1 MLRWYQ
7 SKLARRPILTAS
19 VTSAVLFGSGD
30 VLAQQAVDRRG
41 LQKHD
46 FARTGRM
53 ALYGGAVFGPVATAW
68 FGILQRHVVLKN
80 NFSTTVA
87 RVGCD
92 QFLFAPVQ
100 LTCFLSS
107 MAIMEGVSPAE
118 KWIHSFWPAYK
129 ANMLVWPWVQGANFA
144 FVPLELRVLVVN
156 VVSLESR
163 ADSTKAPTSPPF
175 DSLCAPT
182 APSRAEN
189 LPLRARRLSN
199 LTLPPSPPPLNP
211 TTMAAVAE
219 NGHAVTDENAAPA
232 VASSTEEITVFHD
245 PENFNVKH
253 PLMHEWTLWFT
264 KPPSGKGDNWN
275 DLLKEVVT
283 FSSVEEFWGIYNNIC
298 PTSELG
304 LKADYHLFKKGVR
317 PEWEDPQNKHGGK
330 WSYQFKD
337 KRSVPIDDLWLHA
350 QLAAIG
356 ETLEGD
362 EDNEVMGVVVNV
374 RKGFYRV
381 GLWTRTVG
389 KSIPGDKSTRT
400 PAQGKDV
407 LEAIGRRFK
416 DVLRLKEADV
426 VEFSGHT
433 DSAHSGS
440 TRAKAKY
447 TV

>member
-1 MLRWYQ
+1 
-7 SKLARRPILTAS
+7 
-19 VTSAVLFGSGD
+19 
-30 VLAQQAVDRRG
+30 
-41 LQKHD
+41 
-46 FARTGRM
+46 M
-53 ALYGGAVFGPVATAW
+53 AT
-68 FGILQRHVVLKN
+68 
-80 NFSTTVA
+80 
-87 RVGCD
+87 
-92 QFLFAPVQ
+92 
-100 LTCFLSS
+100 
-107 MAIMEGVSPAE
+107 
-118 KWIHSFWPAYK
+118 
-129 ANMLVWPWVQGANFA
+129 
-144 FVPLELRVLVVN
+144 
-156 VVSLESR
+156 
-163 ADSTKAPTSPPF
+163 
-175 DSLCAPT
+175 
-182 APSRAEN
+182 
-189 LPLRARRLSN
+189 
-199 LTLPPSPPPLNP
+199 
-211 TTMAAVAE
+211 VAE

-232 VASSTEEITVFHD
+232 VAASTDEIVTVFHN

-283 FSSVEEFWGIYNNIC
+283 FSSVEEFWGIYNNIT

-356 ETLEGD
+356 ETLEAD
-362 EDNEVMGVVVNV
+362 ADNEVMGVVVNV

-389 KSIPGDKSTRT
+389 KSIPGDKNART

-416 DVLRLKEADV
+416 EVLRLKEADV